1 DEVIAKVYDNIRIAA
16 EAKAPKLIHTWI
28 TE

>member
-1 DEVIAKVYDNIRIAA
+1 VYDNIRIAA
-16 EAKAPKLIHTWI
+16 ETKAPKLIHTLI